1 MVAANRINSQIEE
14 ILRDYRHIAV
24 VGVSDKPTRDSH
36 SVTKFMISQGYE
48 VYPVNPTIQT
58 VLERRCYPD
67 LLSLPDK
74 VELVDIFRKPDQV
87 EPIIEQAIEIGVK
100 AVWMQLGVINYNAAE
115 KALKAGLR
123 VVMDR
128 CWKIEFNRL
137 AHL

>member
-1 MVAANRINSQIEE
+1 MVAANRINSHIEE
-14 ILRDYRHIAV
+14 ILRDYKRIAV
-24 VGVSDKPTRDSH
+24 VGVSDKPSRDSH
-36 SVTKFMISQGYE
+36 SVTKFMIRQGYE
-48 VYPVNPTIQT
+48 VYPVNPMIQK

-74 VELVDIFRKPDQV
+74 VELIDIFRKPDQV
-87 EPIIEQAIEIGVK
+87 EPIIEQAIEIDAK

-137 AHL
+137 VHW